1 MTPEEKRKLADWI
14 RKLVKDEVD
23 KAMSKP
29 KRQKKDYPTNFDSVW
44 KIHPKGGK
52 DAAFNAY
59 KKIDHEKWPDLYLIG
74 SISDHKKTEWKDRPA
89 DKLPHLSTFLNG
101 GYYKTEIKT
110 VRKQDSRRRCGCGAY
125 ALDGQDKCAK
135 CQCERTE

>member
-29 KRQKKDYPTNFDSVW
+29 KRQKKDYPANFERVYSAYPKQVAKDEALKAYNKLDHDVW
-44 KIHPKGGK
+44 TDDMLIKSFKDHAQEWAKNDPKFIPALGPYLNKGRHK
-52 DAAFNAY
+52 D
-59 KKIDHEKWPDLYLIG
+59 
-74 SISDHKKTEWKDRPA
+74 
-89 DKLPHLSTFLNG
+89 
-101 GYYKTEIKT
+101 EIKT
-110 VRKQDSRRRCGCGAY
+110 VRKADSRRRCVCGAY

-135 CQCERTE
+135 CQCERKE